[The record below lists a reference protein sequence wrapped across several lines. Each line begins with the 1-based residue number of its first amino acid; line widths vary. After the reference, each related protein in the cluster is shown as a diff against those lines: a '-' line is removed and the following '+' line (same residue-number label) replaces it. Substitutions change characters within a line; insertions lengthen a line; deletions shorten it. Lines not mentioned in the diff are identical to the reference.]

1 MLFVELLNNANLM
14 LSNPRLEFNS
24 TNYELHAEFEPVFVC
39 FPYHNYYMLV
49 EMFPTSSTNPL
60 VATLL
65 LSYIKEK
72 LFMLVSY
79 SSSKWKTSPHLPH
92 PPLSYFIY
100 ILDIVDKLYIISII
114 SNLKIWVEENSMVL

>member
-14 LSNPRLEFNS
+14 LSNPRLKFNS
-24 TNYELHAEFEPVFVC
+24 TNYGLHTEFGPVFVS

-49 EMFPTSSTNPL
+49 EILPTSSTNPL
-60 VATLL
+60 VANLL

-79 SSSKWKTSPHLPH
+79 PSSKWKTSPHLPH

-100 ILDIVDKLYIISII
+100 ILHIVVKLYIINII
-114 SNLKIWVEENSMVL
+114 STLKIWVEESSIL

>member
-24 TNYELHAEFEPVFVC
+24 INYELYAEFGPVFVC
-39 FPYHNYYMLV
+39 FPYHNYYMLIG
-49 EMFPTSSTNPL
+49 MIPTPSTNPL
-60 VATLL
+60 VANLL

-79 SSSKWKTSPHLPH
+79 SSSKWKTSPHLPT
-92 PPLSYFIY
+92 PTTPSL
-100 ILDIVDKLYIISII
+100 VVLYLYTTH
-114 SNLKIWVEENSMVL
+114 NR

>member
-14 LSNPRLEFNS
+14 LSNPRLKFNS
-24 TNYELHAEFEPVFVC
+24 TNYELHAEFGPVFVS
-39 FPYHNYYMLV
+39 FPYHNYYMLM
-49 EMFPTSSTNPL
+49 EIPPTSSTNPL
-60 VATLL
+60 VANLL

-79 SSSKWKTSPHLPH
+79 PSSKWKTSPHLPH

-100 ILDIVDKLYIISII
+100 ILHIVVKLYIINII
-114 SNLKIWVEENSMVL
+114 STLKIWVGESSIL